1 MAFLRKLSIRSQL
14 FILAACTISVMLVVI
29 LHTYS
34 MMSGMIT
41 RSHEEYVKQTVS
53 EIKKNVASNH
63 DVIYRIMQ
71 DISYNQDVQDYLVET
86 DKLVR
91 YDKFTKLNKYL
102 NGQKDLKEGIQD
114 IIISGNNGTWID
126 LYGGN
131 RYVVPLR
138 MQLSGKK
145 VNGYYAGMQQF
156 GVLYGPDEKLVFAT
170 TITYSQQGALFN
182 RNIGTAFFVV
192 DASAIVS
199 EQDYSSKATGTQIYL
214 LDRSRRVITS
224 NASVKTGSD
233 FKGIELGSADAG
245 NRIVD
250 WNGRSYVVETE
261 ALPDIDGTI
270 VSMAPENELLRDL
283 LDIRKQEL
291 SILGIAL
298 LVLAVPFMFI
308 INNILRPLKRLI
320 FFITRIRRGDL
331 LQFKKRIAL
340 DGYMEISIVATEL
353 NSMLDEIDRLTLS
366 LVETNTRL
374 YGIEL
379 EKKKSEL
386 AFLRSQINP
395 HFLYNTLEAITGI
408 AVVEGQDRIKTMTR
422 ALSSIFRY
430 SVKGSGEV
438 PLGEEIRM
446 IESYVRIQQIRFAD
460 RFAVRY
466 ELTDE
471 ALAYRVP
478 KMILQPLVEN
488 AVYHGFEPTLRQ
500 GELWIRGQV
509 DGEGALRIRIADNGV
524 GMPPGVLDGL
534 RRLLAAP
541 GAGPQEPADQKSIG
555 MVNVH
560 NRIQLMFGPGS
571 GLRLESVQGEGTTIE
586 MTIRG
591 GSEEHA

>member
-1 MAFLRKLSIRSQL
+1 MRKLSIRSQL
-14 FILAACTISVMLVVI
+14 LILAACTIVVILVVI

-102 NGQKDLKEGIQD
+102 NGQKDLKEGIED

-138 MQLSGKK
+138 KQLANSK

-156 GVLYGPDEKLVFAT
+156 DALYGPDKKLIFAT
-170 TITYSQQGALFN
+170 SITYSQQGALFN
-182 RNIGTAFFVV
+182 RNVGTAFFIV
-192 DASAIVS
+192 DAAALVS
-199 EQDYSSKATGTQIYL
+199 EQDYSSKETGTQLYL
-214 LDRSRRVITS
+214 LDRSHQVIASTS
-224 NASVKTGSD
+224 SMTTGSD
-233 FKGIELGSADAG
+233 FKGFDFGAANVS
-245 NRIVD
+245 NRVIH
-250 WNGRSYVVETE
+250 WKNRSYVVETE
-261 ALPDIDGTI
+261 PLPDIDGTI
-270 VSMAPENELLRDL
+270 LSMVPENELFREL
-283 LDIRKQEL
+283 LDIRRQEL
-291 SILGIAL
+291 IILGIAL
-298 LVLAVPFMFI
+298 LVLAIPFMFI

-320 FFITRIRRGDL
+320 FFITSIRRGDPL
-331 LQFKKRIAL
+331 KFKKRIAL
-340 DGYMEISIVATEL
+340 HGYMEISIVATEL

-366 LVETNTRL
+366 LLDTNTRL

-408 AVVEGQDRIKTMTR
+408 AVVEGQDRIKSMTR

-430 SVKGSGEV
+430 SVKGASEV
-438 PLGEEIRM
+438 PLSEEIRM
-446 IESYVRIQQIRFAD
+446 IESFIRIQQIRFAD
-460 RFAVRY
+460 RFSVRY
-466 ELTDE
+466 ELTE
-471 ALAYRVP
+471 QALAYRVP

-488 AVYHGFEPTLRQ
+488 AIYHGFEPTLRQ
-500 GELWIRGQV
+500 GELWIRGFV
-509 DGEGALRIRIADNGV
+509 DADGSLVVRIEDNGTGIQPNV
-524 GMPPGVLDGL
+524 LEELKGM
-534 RRLLAAP
+534 LAAAP
-541 GAGPQEPADQKSIG
+541 SGMHVPAEQRSIG
-555 MVNVH
+555 LVNVH
-560 NRIQLMFGPGS
+560 NRLRLMFGAES
-571 GLRLESVQGEGTTIE
+571 GLRIESTADEGTTIE
-586 MTIRG
+586 MTVHERSG
-591 GSEEHA
+591 PDA